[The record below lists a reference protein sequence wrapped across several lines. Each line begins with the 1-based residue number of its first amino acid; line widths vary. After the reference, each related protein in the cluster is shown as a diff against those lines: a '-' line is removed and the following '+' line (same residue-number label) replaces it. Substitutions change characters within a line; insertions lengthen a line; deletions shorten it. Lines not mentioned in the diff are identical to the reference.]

1 VITHPEKLLFP
12 ADGISKGELAAYY
25 ETVAPVMLPH
35 LRGRPVTMERFPA
48 GIAAKGFMQ
57 KDVSKGFPSF
67 LARVEVPKRGGG
79 SVHYPLID
87 DLPSLLWLAN
97 QNCVTV
103 HVWSARMPTLD
114 APDLCLFDLDPS
126 HDDPREL
133 KRAALA
139 VRDQLSELGL
149 ASWIKTSGSKGYH
162 IAVPLDGSA
171 SYPDVWQFAH
181 AVGTLLVKRHPQL
194 FTQEFLKS
202 ERADRIFVDTGR
214 NGHGATFAAAYTVRA
229 RAGAPISA
237 PCTWQELERDQ
248 VSPQAFQLRGMRA
261 RLDAVGDLW
270 QGLLGAGHAIAQ
282 AHTRTLSLLSPE
294 ELEEAMAASTRRPVP
309 RKSKREQP

>member
-1 VITHPEKLLFP
+1 MITHPEKLLFP

-48 GIAAKGFMQ
+48 GIEAKGFMQ

-67 LARVEVPKRGGG
+67 LARVEVPKRDGT
-79 SVHYPLID
+79 VHYPLID

-103 HVWSARMPTLD
+103 HVWSARVPTLD
-114 APDLCLFDLDPS
+114 APDLCMFDLDPS
-126 HDDPREL
+126 RDEPREL
-133 KRAALA
+133 KRAALS
-139 VRDQLSELGL
+139 VRDQLAELGL
-149 ASWIKTSGSKGYH
+149 ESWLKTSGSKGYH

-171 SYPDVWQFAH
+171 SYSEVWQFAH
-181 AVGTLLVKRHPQL
+181 TVGTLLVKRHPDL

-202 ERADRIFVDTGR
+202 ERGERILVDTGR
-214 NGHGATFAAAYTVRA
+214 NGYGATFAAAYTVRP
-229 RAGAPISA
+229 RAGAPVSA
-237 PCTWQELERDQ
+237 PCTWHELERDQ
-248 VSPQAFQLRGMRA
+248 VSPQAFTLRTMRA

-270 QGLLGAGHAIAQ
+270 APLITNGQSLAQ
-282 AHTRTLSLLSPE
+282 PRAQTLAQLSPE
-294 ELEEAMAASTRRPVP
+294 ELEEAMAASTRRPSP
-309 RKSKREQP
+309 RRRKRDVTK